1 MGPFLIAPAPLY
13 NSQGD
18 PNVLCDCN
26 NTTHRRSL
34 LKAGLGLGLTS
45 LLHGQENPA
54 AARPKEGDFLV
65 RVGDTA
71 GTPLTPADIPA
82 ATKQIIGWAM
92 DPADKTQRS
101 ASRLN
106 RVLLVRVDPEKL
118 SAETK
123 SRAADGIVAYSA
135 ICSHAGCDVTDWM
148 PDDQTLFCSCH
159 SSKFDPRDGAKVL
172 EGPATHPLPAL
183 PLKIADGKLV
193 VAKPFTA
200 RITFEQG

>member
-1 MGPFLIAPAPLY
+1 
-13 NSQGD
+13 
-18 PNVLCDCN
+18 LCDCEKSAG
-26 NTTHRRSL
+26 RRAFL
-34 LKAGLGLGLTS
+34 RAGIGLGLTP
-45 LLHGQENPA
+45 LLRGQENPA
-54 AARPKEGDFLV
+54 AARPKEGDLFV
-65 RVGDTA
+65 KVGDAA
-71 GTPLTPADIPA
+71 GTPLTSADIPA
-82 ATKQIIGWAM
+82 GAKQTIAWAM

-106 RVLLVRVDPEKL
+106 RVLLVRIDPEKA